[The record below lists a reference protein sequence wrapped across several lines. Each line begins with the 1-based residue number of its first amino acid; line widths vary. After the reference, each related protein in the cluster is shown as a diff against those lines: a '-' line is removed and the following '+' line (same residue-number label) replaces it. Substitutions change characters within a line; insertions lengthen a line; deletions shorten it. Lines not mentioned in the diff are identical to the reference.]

1 MPEFAVAIDVYLD
14 ESMVLWLHVQEY
26 TAPKSIDEATSL
38 ERLREALAVLPECL
52 SVEPSNIVLKR
63 RAIQKG
69 VAQYEKNDSLS
80 QYLKIQENA
89 AHLLVNLTDYLDTG
103 VFLDHRPIRQW
114 VHENL
119 AGKRFLNLFC
129 YTATVTVN
137 AAMGG
142 AIESL
147 SLDMSRTYINWAKDN
162 LSANNIDL
170 SKHKLS
176 QQDCIEWLNKQPV
189 TTRYDVIFLDPP
201 SFSNSKRMEGVLDIQ
216 RDHVSLIDGAMKHL
230 NKDGQLVFSNN
241 LRKFKIDEDALSD
254 QYILE
259 DITTKT
265 IAKDFE
271 RNQKIHQCWI
281 VKNK

>member
-1 MPEFAVAIDVYLD
+1 
-14 ESMVLWLHVQEY
+14 
-26 TAPKSIDEATSL
+26 
-38 ERLREALAVLPECL
+38 
-52 SVEPSNIVLKR
+52 
-63 RAIQKG
+63 
-69 VAQYEKNDSLS
+69 
-80 QYLKIQENA
+80 
-89 AHLLVNLTDYLDTG
+89 VNLTDYLDTG
-103 VFLDHRPIRQW
+103 IFLDHRPIRRW

-142 AIESL
+142 AKESL
-147 SLDMSRTYINWAKDN
+147 SLDMSRTYLSWAKEN
-162 LSANNIDL
+162 FSANNIDL

-189 TTRYDVIFLDPP
+189 TTLYDVIFLDPP

-230 NKDGQLVFSNN
+230 SEDGQLVFSNN
-241 LRKFKIDEDALSD
+241 LRKFKIDEEELSAK
-254 QYILE
+254 YVLE
-259 DITTKT
+259 NITSKT

-271 RNQKIHQCWI
+271 RNQKIHQCWL
-281 VKNK
+281 VKRR

>member
-1 MPEFAVAIDVYLD
+1 
-14 ESMVLWLHVQEY
+14 
-26 TAPKSIDEATSL
+26 
-38 ERLREALAVLPECL
+38 VLPECL